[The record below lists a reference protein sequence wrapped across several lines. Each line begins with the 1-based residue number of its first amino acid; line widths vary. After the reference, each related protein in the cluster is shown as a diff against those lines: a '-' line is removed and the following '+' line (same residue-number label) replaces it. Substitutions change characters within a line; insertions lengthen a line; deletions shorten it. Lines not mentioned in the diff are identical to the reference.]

1 MDDACVDDSDDSIPA
16 GGHLQQ
22 NCQKAAGSEAEGM
35 CRGTAA
41 CIFATIID
49 VGGYYKAGNAV
60 GVFGRS
66 SFLIFIVV
74 LGIESARQTVARL
87 KKVEGQ
93 RSWSSLP

>member
-41 CIFATIID
+41 CIFATIVD
-49 VGGYYKAGNAV
+49 VSGYYKTGNDV
-60 GVFGRS
+60 GVFGRI